1 MAKKLSTTY
10 LNSLQDTG
18 FQQAAATTGQPF
30 VPPVTPEPVS
40 NLTGLEDVV
49 DIGFEQAA
57 IAAGQPFVRP
67 AVAITEDD
75 PSKLSPSTS
84 TPSTSIATTST
95 ASTSTAGAGDA
106 LGIDEQ
112 NALDVVRGYLKQW
125 NLESLED
132 IVLGWMRN
140 KTSADAAL
148 MKLRGEG
155 AYKERFSGMELR
167 AKAGLPPIDEATY
180 LALEDDYDA
189 WARYY
194 GVEGSFGTT
203 AVERQKNF
211 ANLIGKNVSAPVFK
225 EFADTVS
232 TRINNADPA
241 IKTTLNR
248 FYGITDTDLKNYL
261 INPSENIKALQAKVT
276 AAEIGAAGIAQGLN
290 VNRGRAEEFV
300 TLDIDRDRART
311 GFQRIA
317 RSLPEGQ
324 LLSGIYGEEG
334 IRYTQETAE
343 DEEFKGLESAARKRR
358 RLANLA
364 EASFEQSSAIT
375 QGSLSGRGTAGQV

>member
-1 MAKKLSTTY
+1 MARKLSMAY

-18 FQQAAATTGQPF
+18 FQQAAAATGRPF
-30 VPPVTPEPVS
+30 VPTVPTTPTTAKILQP
-40 NLTGLEDVV
+40 TGFENIRDY
-49 DIGFEQAA
+49 GFEQAA
-57 IAAGQPFVRP
+57 EAAGQPFISA
-67 AVAITEDD
+67 AVTITEDD
-75 PSKLSPSTS
+75 PSKSSSRTG
-84 TPSTSIATTST
+84 
-95 ASTSTAGAGDA
+95 GAGTGDGGTGGA

-125 NLESLED
+125 NLESLEN

-167 AKAGLPPIDEATY
+167 EKAGLAPIDEATY

-261 INPSENIKALQAKVT
+261 INPSENIKALEAKVT

-290 VNRGRAEEFV
+290 VSRGRAEEFV
-300 TLDIDRDRART
+300 TLDIDQDKART

-358 RLANLA
+358 RLASLA